1 MHDFFCCAGPID
13 RIRPGYHGGPG
24 AGLRFGCGHIEP
36 KRANAGKS
44 CTELRDIIGANAI
57 PARGA
62 LSLSV
67 CRSPSVVKKP
77 HDPPSVARSP
87 IGAPSAHAAG
97 RMGDMDWW
105 RSRRRRGAGL
115 GLLALL
121 VQIALSFGHLHLQD
135 IRPASAQFAAT
146 ATQPAQVDPGPA
158 RRHVPPGLPDD
169 DCPLCIAVHMAA
181 SGLLSVPPAMN
192 IPGGF
197 IHIAP
202 PPIAAR

>member
-1 MHDFFCCAGPID
+1 VRESRFVLID
-13 RIRPGYHGGPG
+13 HCERPEALDAITHLQRPG
-24 AGLRFGCGHIEP
+24 
-36 KRANAGKS
+36 KS
-44 CTELRDIIGANAI
+44 LAKPRDIIGAC
-57 PARGA
+57 RR
-62 LSLSV
+62 V
-67 CRSPSVVKKP
+67 CCSRSVVKKP
-77 HDPPSVARSP
+77 HDPRSVARSP

-135 IRPASAQFAAT
+135 IRPASAQFAAA
-146 ATQPAQVDPGPA
+146 ATQPAQVDPEPA

-202 PPIAAR
+202 SPIAARQRPVRRYVLFRTRAPPAA